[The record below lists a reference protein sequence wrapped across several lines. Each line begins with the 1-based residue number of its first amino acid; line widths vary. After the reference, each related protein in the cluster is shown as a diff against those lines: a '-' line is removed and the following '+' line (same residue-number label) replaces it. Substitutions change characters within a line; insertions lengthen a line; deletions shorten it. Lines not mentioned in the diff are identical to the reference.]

1 MGLHTLIED
10 TLYSLLHGIWPKQ
23 QLRSNQSSIADT
35 CPAGSQFIMCWE
47 ATTSTLLLCVQAL
60 QAGVPAVL
68 AAPSLLAT
76 AASALGPG
84 LPLIL
89 LQQLASG
96 RRKLKKP
103 QTSCKDDP
111 QVTTTPLH
119 HPPLAPSFLPPSP
132 PPHHQH
138 ANLLH
143 HTYIVA
149 VYLVPLFVSHPLRHS
164 PFCMLLTTRVRR
176 PIAAPSSALL
186 VGNGFKSASKRTATL
201 PASHTYFLSCNRRS
215 SQLAR

>member
-10 TLYSLLHGIWPKQ
+10 TLYSLLHWIWPKQ

-35 CPAGSQFIMCWE
+35 CPAGSQSIMCWE
-47 ATTSTLLLCVQAL
+47 ATTNTLLLCVQAL

-76 AASALGPG
+76 AASAPGPG

-89 LQQLASG
+89 LQQRDSG

-132 PPHHQH
+132 PPPPACQL
-138 ANLLH
+138 AAPYVYSCCLLGA
-143 HTYIVA
+143 IV
-149 VYLVPLFVSHPLRHS
+149 HKS
-164 PFCMLLTTRVRR
+164 PFETFSILHVVDHTRETSN
-176 PIAAPSSALL
+176 SST
-186 VGNGFKSASKRTATL
+186 F
-201 PASHTYFLSCNRRS
+201 FCF
-215 SQLAR
+215 ARG